1 MVRLFRAWSV
11 LENFMGQDQVMF
23 NWFVVGRQ
31 APVAPYE
38 ILIENYDEDDEESA
52 YDRLLVD
59 ELLTAAE
66 VEELRN
72 YLLKKHKLEIQ
83 VEEVSL
89 PVRSGG
95 LCYELLLI
103 SGQKDFYTL
112 ADEKGY
118 NLSVAILG
126 HFDMKEYKPAKFL
139 SSEDLRIGTNF
150 LEKVLENLKI
160 SGFQQN
166 DLIAVL
172 NKIYT
177 ETGFWVQKDTRQS
190 ELN

>member
-11 LENFMGQDQVMF
+11 LENIIEQDQVMF

-38 ILIENYDEDDEESA
+38 ELIENYDEDDEESV

-59 ELLTAAE
+59 EFFTAAE

-72 YLLKKHKLEIQ
+72 YLLKKHNLEIQ
-83 VEEVSL
+83 VEEISL

-95 LCYELLLI
+95 LSYELLLI

-112 ADEKGY
+112 ADEEGY
-118 NLSVAILG
+118 NLSVNILG
-126 HFDMKEYKPAKFL
+126 HYDMKEYKSGKFL

-150 LEKVLENLKI
+150 VEKVLENLKI

-166 DLIAVL
+166 DLITVL
-172 NKIYT
+172 NKIYS
-177 ETGFWVQKDTRQS
+177 ETGFWIQKDTRQS
-190 ELN
+190 K